1 MELKYKVQI
10 TEGLIFDTL
19 KSSIQDFIA
28 DLPSNAKPKITGK
41 LCKSISFTIYR
52 NGKPVTDKDVEPYR
66 DTPAKDVVYSAALFR
81 GGKQIASITPCARR
95 KRTTS
100 SFAVQRI
107 CRLPNGWNAR

>member
-41 LCKSISFTIYR
+41 LCKSISFTIYATA
-52 NGKPVTDKDVEPYR
+52 N
-66 DTPAKDVVYSAALFR
+66 L
-81 GGKQIASITPCARR
+81 
-95 KRTTS
+95 
-100 SFAVQRI
+100 
-107 CRLPNGWNAR
+107 

>member
-10 TEGLIFDTL
+10 TEGLVYDTL
-19 KSSIQDFIA
+19 KA

-81 GGKQIASITPCARR
+81 GGKQIASITP
-95 KRTTS
+95 
-100 SFAVQRI
+100 
-107 CRLPNGWNAR
+107 